1 MTETIISTFPEIL
14 YQTFNTD
21 LTIIVVSF
29 EVLGLKH
36 EILVKKTPHVESS
49 FAIVIVLM
57 WNISIAMTNDFS
69 FENT

>member
-36 EILVKKTPHVESS
+36 EILVKKTPHVESI
-49 FAIVIVLM
+49 FAIVIVLKCE
-57 WNISIAMTNDFS
+57 ISALL
-69 FENT
+69 

>member
-36 EILVKKTPHVESS
+36 EILVKKNSTCWVKLCNSHS
-49 FAIVIVLM
+49 
-57 WNISIAMTNDFS
+57 TNVKYQHCYD
-69 FENT
+69 